1 MRQVLS
7 GLMSGLKGSCQSS
20 RRVKV
25 VSFGSRSAAVGR
37 PAGTHKTHKHTH
49 RRARTHTHTLTHT
62 YVHVPTHTY
71 ADTHTQYSC
80 FPIQAN
86 SSAVCGLVKSGQ
98 LYRLS
103 LFPLK
108 RDTSLPLCLSLHH
121 LTSGIKHQSQPR
133 SHLSSTF
140 LHN

>member
-1 MRQVLS
+1 WIERELS
-7 GLMSGLKGSCQSS
+7 VIQKSQSRFVWQPQRCSGSSS
-20 RRVKV
+20 RHTQNTQ
-25 VSFGSRSAAVGR
+25 
-37 PAGTHKTHKHTH
+37 THTQTRTHTH
-49 RRARTHTHTLTHT
+49 THTHTLTHT

-86 SSAVCGLVKSGQ
+86 SSAVCGLVNSGQ